1 MTTEDFK
8 DDTVAKLAK
17 RETEMGEMRSTI
29 EKMADKLDK
38 ETKEHE
44 ETKRKC
50 EELLAKAQKL
60 EQQLNVEM
68 VSRMKLE
75 EVVKEVGAS
84 IPDDAKIANLA
95 SMGALPP
102 SMVAAAAATSPTH
115 GMIPGAP
122 PAPPGFG
129 PPPPPPPPGG
139 VPPPPPGAPGAP
151 PPPPPMGESALS
163 AKMFVAATT
172 SNSVMGFIQSS
183 FCSLVY
189 LVFDFQHSSLLL
201 SY

>member
-17 RETEMGEMRSTI
+17 RENEMAEMRSTI

-38 ETKEHE
+38 EVKDHE
-44 ETKRKC
+44 DTRKRC

-75 EVVKEVGAS
+75 DVVKEVGAS

-102 SMVAAAAATSPTH
+102 SMVAAAAATSPS
-115 GMIPGAP
+115 GPIPPPP

-129 PPPPPPPPGG
+129 PPPPPPGMGG
-139 VPPPPPGAPGAP
+139 FVPPPPPPFGGPGGPPGP
-151 PPPPPMGESALS
+151 PPPPGL
-163 AKMFVAATT
+163 FC
-172 SNSVMGFIQSS
+172 FS
-183 FCSLVY
+183 FSRFLHRTRTLC
-189 LVFDFQHSSLLL
+189 Q
-201 SY
+201 

>member
-17 RETEMGEMRSTI
+17 RENEMGEMRSTI

-38 ETKEHE
+38 EVKDHE
-44 ETKRKC
+44 NTRKRC
-50 EELLAKAQKL
+50 EELLAKAHKL

-102 SMVAAAAATSPTH
+102 SMVAAAAATSPTSS
-115 GMIPGAP
+115 IPP
-122 PAPPGFG
+122 PPPTPPGFG
-129 PPPPPPPPGG
+129 PPPPPPGMGGFGPPPPPPPLGG
-139 VPPPPPGAPGAP
+139 AGGPPAGPPPPPG
-151 PPPPPMGESALS
+151 
-163 AKMFVAATT
+163 
-172 SNSVMGFIQSS
+172 
-183 FCSLVY
+183 
-189 LVFDFQHSSLLL
+189 LLL
-201 SY
+201 ILHIFNFLWNFCVFLCRNFHLFFLVSWFRYSKT

>member
-44 ETKRKC
+44 GAKRKY

-75 EVVKEVGAS
+75 EVIKEVGAS

-95 SMGALPP
+95 SMGALPA
-102 SMVAAAAATSPTH
+102 SMVAAAAATSPNH
-115 GMIPGAP
+115 SMGVGPPP

-139 VPPPPPGAPGAP
+139 VPLPPGAPGAP
-151 PPPPPMGESALS
+151 PPPPMGKS
-163 AKMFVAATT
+163 
-172 SNSVMGFIQSS
+172 FI
-183 FCSLVY
+183 LK
-189 LVFDFQHSSLLL
+189 L
-201 SY
+201 